1 MYIGRDIEMI
11 PPKSIESD
19 FLLHPIDRME
29 REKILTESNK
39 IEVGGEKKNASNKT
53 N

>member
-19 FLLHPIDRME
+19 FLLHPIE

>member
-19 FLLHPIDRME
+19 FLLHPE

-39 IEVGGEKKNASNKT
+39 IEVGEEKKNASNKT